1 MDTTQTRTYLAV
13 PHSEK
18 DEARRA
24 AGKLENN
31 KSALRFDDERK
42 VWYALPGADME
53 ALKRWKPDPLLTG
66 VSAGDALTQFADF
79 LRANGAD
86 VPEKVIMDGT
96 RQRIR
101 MRDDKPGK
109 KSCTYVG
116 HLDGLPNGWFNDFR
130 DGGKDELSTW
140 YFSGEEGDPVAALH
154 MKAVTAQNQWDR
166 AEAKRILQDKKAGNV
181 RYVHGKF
188 EQAGHQHPYL
198 VKKGVRAAKSV
209 HIDDKQR
216 LLIPLQNVDGVIR
229 SMQTIDP
236 DGNKRLTKDAEKS
249 GNFFVVGGT
258 LKNGKPIVCAEGYA
272 TAASGAMA
280 LRMPVVMAID
290 SGNLVKVAERLH
302 QKYPDSPMLFLGD
315 DDPPKPQRPGNP
327 GREAAEKAAKLTGGI
342 AILPS
347 LTPDEKERGLTDF
360 NDLHQSRG
368 LAALTEELAPW
379 RQKLLPEPAAPR
391 PELQPT
397 ESVIMNDQDNVNN
410 DNSDNNATNDNVNNN
425 PAGQDDVAGQQAA
438 FEEWVASSQDASPAP
453 APASA
458 PGGPSEPSE
467 PAEPVK
473 PAEPAEP
480 VVDNTTPAPKKAR
493 RTRKAAPTVA
503 AGEDKG
509 KTKQAAAA
517 RKPRK
522 KKSTPEAVQEKP
534 EQVIPPQAGSDLP
547 AAATSASA
555 PATAT
560 APATAPTGATEQQS
574 PASLSSLLTQESAP
588 YISDPATDEEETL
601 PAPAPASAPA
611 SEQVQTPTPA
621 SASATAATTN
631 PASDLKKTAD
641 ASGENVQPQAE
652 DDDAQASTP
661 EPDGIKFEKSWHARE
676 RIDLAALEGALL
688 HRPGNERGTLQY
700 LLDGERAFTRYMQ
713 QGRIIMATPQAS
725 QNDRMILGALL
736 VAKQDMVLQGNIELT
751 GSPAFKQRAINLIA
765 EYDLPVKLTNEEQIK
780 MLEAAREKLQS
791 EPSPPDEPTPLGSEA
806 SEILVHP
813 GPSPQASSPVSATSA
828 SAQRTSTESLPPDI
842 LPQKA
847 PPPVPLNASHDEAS
861 AGLTGTLLEH
871 GPAPYNFIK
880 GAGNSYYAR
889 LRTAE
894 GERVVWGVE
903 LRAAI
908 ADAGLK
914 NNDLVTLQMT
924 GRTTVT
930 VEVRQ
935 KDKDGKPLLD
945 GNGNAVTRKE
955 ERERNNWTARQA
967 IDPAVVNAD
976 TRQMTPPGE
985 MLAYS
990 LRAYQE
996 LQASV
1001 EEMAAKAGVSLP
1013 GWPAFPDAL
1022 WMEPGG
1028 KGVPAPDR
1036 QPDRPN
1042 LPSPSR
1048 HAGQALFQAM
1058 DAEGQLKLLLVKA
1071 HGDFVQGVVLH
1082 EGSYKP
1088 VLGKLCKN
1096 TRGGHHMTLNEV
1108 TADGLRP
1115 LGYGNPI
1122 NNEPGSFNDYV
1133 FRLNN
1138 EPQRLYAQGVGP
1150 EKRPAELQQQLGF
1163 ERAPV
1168 APDQLVVNREPKA
1181 THRNAPSTPRPGH

>member
-1 MDTTQTRTYLAV
+1 
-13 PHSEK
+13 
-18 DEARRA
+18 
-24 AGKLENN
+24 
-31 KSALRFDDERK
+31 
-42 VWYALPGADME
+42 
-53 ALKRWKPDPLLTG
+53 
-66 VSAGDALTQFADF
+66 
-79 LRANGAD
+79 
-86 VPEKVIMDGT
+86 
-96 RQRIR
+96 
-101 MRDDKPGK
+101 
-109 KSCTYVG
+109 
-116 HLDGLPNGWFNDFR
+116 
-130 DGGKDELSTW
+130 
-140 YFSGEEGDPVAALH
+140 
-154 MKAVTAQNQWDR
+154 
-166 AEAKRILQDKKAGNV
+166 
-181 RYVHGKF
+181 
-188 EQAGHQHPYL
+188 
-198 VKKGVRAAKSV
+198 
-209 HIDDKQR
+209 
-216 LLIPLQNVDGVIR
+216 
-229 SMQTIDP
+229 
-236 DGNKRLTKDAEKS
+236 
-249 GNFFVVGGT
+249 
-258 LKNGKPIVCAEGYA
+258 
-272 TAASGAMA
+272 
-280 LRMPVVMAID
+280 
-290 SGNLVKVAERLH
+290 
-302 QKYPDSPMLFLGD
+302 
-315 DDPPKPQRPGNP
+315 
-327 GREAAEKAAKLTGGI
+327 
-342 AILPS
+342 
-347 LTPDEKERGLTDF
+347 TPDEKERGLTDF

-379 RQKLLPEPAAPR
+379 RQKLLPEPAVPR

-397 ESVIMNDQDNVNN
+397 ESVIMNDQDNV
-410 DNSDNNATNDNVNNN
+410 NSDNNATNDNVNNN

-438 FEEWVASSQDASPAP
+438 FEEWVASSQDASPS
-453 APASA
+453 PASV
-458 PGGPSEPSE
+458 PGSPAEPSEPSE
-467 PAEPVK
+467 PAGPVK
-473 PAEPAEP
+473 PAEPTEP

-493 RTRKAAPTVA
+493 RTRKTAPAVA
-503 AGEDKG
+503 TGEDKG
-509 KTKQAAAA
+509 KTKPAAAA

-534 EQVIPPQAGSDLP
+534 EQVIPPQAGGDLP
-547 AAATSASA
+547 VTATSAPA
-555 PATAT
+555 PSGT
-560 APATAPTGATEQQS
+560 TEQQS
-574 PASLSSLLTQESAP
+574 PSSLSSLLTQESPP

-611 SEQVQTPTPA
+611 SEQVQTQT

-631 PASDLKKTAD
+631 PAADLKKTAD
-641 ASGENVQPQAE
+641 VSGENVQPQAE

-676 RIDLAALEGALL
+676 RIDLVALEGALL

-700 LLDGERAFTRYMQ
+700 LLNGERAFTRYMQ

-765 EYDLPVKLTNEEQIK
+765 EYDLPVKLTSEEQIR

-813 GPSPQASSPVSATSA
+813 GSSPQASSPVSATSA

-847 PPPVPLNASHDEAS
+847 PPSVPLNASHDEVS
-861 AGLTGTLLEH
+861 SGLTGTLLEH
-871 GPAPYNFIK
+871 GSAPYNFIK

-945 GNGNAVTRKE
+945 GNGNVVTRRE

-1028 KGVPAPDR
+1028 KGVPAPER

-1122 NNEPGSFNDYV
+1122 NNETGSFNDYV

-1150 EKRPAELQQQLGF
+1150 EKRPAALQQQLGF